1 MWHSLRNL
9 KVFVKMNPTV
19 AELIKKKLKDTY
31 SNSLKLPNASIFWTV
46 WLVQGP
52 QDFLAL
58 NYSRM
63 FDLMVQYPKSKEG
76 FSFGGFLSHLLVFGV
91 ESNQA
96 EQPASLRRSCCN
108 LSRCL
113 LEQVKLV
120 LEQVFPGEEEGFC
133 VVAAVVFSFC
143 TGHLCPRWLPRSS
156 SFLGCCVV
164 GL

>member
-1 MWHSLRNL
+1 M
-9 KVFVKMNPTV
+9 
-19 AELIKKKLKDTY
+19 
-31 SNSLKLPNASIFWTV
+31 
-46 WLVQGP
+46 
-52 QDFLAL
+52 

-76 FSFGGFLSHLLVFGV
+76 FNFGGFLSHMLVFGV

-96 EQPASLRRSCCN
+96 EEPASLRRSCCN

-143 TGHLCPRWLPRSS
+143 IGHLCPRWLPRSS

-164 GL
+164 GLCTGCCAVGRPVVQANKCHRLLQYHCSDRGVLSQRDLKSQSKPAR